1 MPNDPYLYTAKH
13 KRWRAAVLRRAKFLC
28 EECARYGRRTE
39 AQHAH
44 HIKPRKAYPDLAT
57 VVSNGRAL
65 CAACHAKI
73 ELRERT
79 REGVCASLPA
89 YRGDRALITKKK
101 SQVLKG

>member
-1 MPNDPYLYTAKH
+1 MIDVPNDPYYFTAKH

-73 ELRERT
+73 ELREREKAA
-79 REGVCASLPA
+79 RNSG
-89 YRGDRALITKKK
+89 R
-101 SQVLKG
+101 